1 MTMPVLRRL
10 AKTSML
16 FLSGAATFQY
26 GIGSCR
32 GVTDFLNPCGS
43 IFAFCTAEELDRMN
57 NPIPDYENDP
67 SCTIPGAC
75 GDQPFPTG
83 PGPRPGGPP

>member
-1 MTMPVLRRL
+1 MRFWDRRRSAKL
-10 AKTSML
+10 AAML
-16 FLSGAATFQY
+16 LSGGITFQY
-26 GIGSCR
+26 GIGVCR
-32 GVTDFLNPCGS
+32 DLTWYANPCGNV
-43 IFAFCTAEELDRMN
+43 FAFCTEEELDRLN

-75 GDQPFPTG
+75 GEQPFPTG